1 MKIPIWCVPLAV
13 LAGLLTS
20 SIHAAPGTEE
30 PQRDLPEPLKP
41 WTGWALWDQ
50 RDIDSPTPY
59 HDPKKP
65 LRLWPSR
72 LAMDVDGAG
81 GKFAFGVEVFSETWV
96 PLPGDG
102 EMWPVG
108 VTANGGVAPVV
119 EHEGRPSLKLAAG
132 RYELAGGYRWQG
144 VPQRIAMPAE
154 IGILSLKLDG
164 QPVESPV
171 WDAQGFLWLKR
182 DASTE
187 QTDKDFLGLKMNSL
201 IEDGIPLW
209 LRTDL
214 ELIVAGKSREES
226 LGVVLP
232 AGWKL
237 SSIESPIPVAVD
249 DGGQVKAQVRAGKWT
264 LHLSAFRLDHP
275 AEIAYGKGVKPA
287 AAEQLVAFRAR
298 PDFRLVEISGLPS
311 IDVSQTPF
319 PDKWR
324 EFPVYRWDTAGGFR
338 MDERM
343 RGMGLQKPEGLT
355 INRELWLDQNG
366 GGLTFRDRITGKM
379 QQIWRLDAAAGQ
391 ELGSVRADGQGQLI
405 TRNPQNGALGV
416 EIRSRN
422 LNLEATGRMERG
434 KSLSATGWRTDANGV
449 DVSLNLPPGWRLFA
463 LFGADSVNGDWL
475 TAWTLL
481 DLFLL
486 LIFTLAVFRMW
497 GIGAAVLAFVA
508 FGLSYHE
515 QGAPR
520 YVWLVLLIPIALL
533 RVVPKGWGLRVLT
546 AGKWLAAL
554 ALVLWIVP
562 FLGRQIQ
569 QAIYPQ
575 LEDMGRA
582 GMHFAP
588 PMERRVDYL
597 PSSAAES
604 QRCVRGSPAA
614 AWRKAGF
621 PGPMKT

>member
-1 MKIPIWCVPLAV
+1 MKTPIWCVPLAV

-81 GKFAFGVEVFSETWV
+81 GKFTFGVEVFSETWV

-132 RYELAGGYRWQG
+132 RYELTGGYRWQG

-343 RGMGLQKPEGLT
+343 RGMGLQKPE
-355 INRELWLDQNG
+355 
-366 GGLTFRDRITGKM
+366 
-379 QQIWRLDAAAGQ
+379 
-391 ELGSVRADGQGQLI
+391 
-405 TRNPQNGALGV
+405 
-416 EIRSRN
+416 
-422 LNLEATGRMERG
+422 
-434 KSLSATGWRTDANGV
+434 
-449 DVSLNLPPGWRLFA
+449 
-463 LFGADSVNGDWL
+463 
-475 TAWTLL
+475 
-481 DLFLL
+481 
-486 LIFTLAVFRMW
+486 
-497 GIGAAVLAFVA
+497 
-508 FGLSYHE
+508 
-515 QGAPR
+515 
-520 YVWLVLLIPIALL
+520 
-533 RVVPKGWGLRVLT
+533 
-546 AGKWLAAL
+546 
-554 ALVLWIVP
+554 
-562 FLGRQIQ
+562 
-569 QAIYPQ
+569 
-575 LEDMGRA
+575 
-582 GMHFAP
+582 
-588 PMERRVDYL
+588 
-597 PSSAAES
+597 
-604 QRCVRGSPAA
+604 
-614 AWRKAGF
+614 
-621 PGPMKT
+621 